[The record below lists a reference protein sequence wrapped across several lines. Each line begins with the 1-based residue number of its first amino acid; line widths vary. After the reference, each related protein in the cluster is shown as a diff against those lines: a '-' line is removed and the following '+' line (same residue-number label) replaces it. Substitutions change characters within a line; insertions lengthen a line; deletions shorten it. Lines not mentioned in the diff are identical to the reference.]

1 MFQDLLPGSEVA
13 HTNPVVAAAAAA
25 VAAAVSSASEIT
37 VPIVSQTTVSSV
49 FCMCLI
55 TQLCFFSFVTHTTK
69 QCRRLQVFSLN
80 QEMKFFPLQCLVVFI
95 TYAQRC
101 CTVVMA
107 QLDHDS
113 DYIHMCSHWR
123 MKMCDFYE
131 KGDG

>member
-49 FCMCLI
+49 FCMSNNTTL
-55 TQLCFFSFVTHTTK
+55 FFSFVTHTTK